1 MKHLLPF
8 VAGFITFFILS
19 GVYYMGIMDMPSGPC
34 FQAEPDMTFGIL
46 ANALFVALTAY
57 VIQVSG
63 DFSASNGAKHGAKHG
78 AIVALTANGFLNL
91 GLVGMTTL
99 FTASEAIQDIVVN
112 IPLMA
117 AAGAVM
123 AILYN
128 RGEAKKEA

>member
-1 MKHLLPF
+1 MKHVLPF
-8 VAGFITFFILS
+8 LAGFVTFFILS

-34 FQAEPDMTFGIL
+34 FNAEPDMIFGIV
-46 ANALFVALTAY
+46 ANALYVALTAY

-63 DFSASNGAKHGAKHG
+63 TFSAASGAKHG

-91 GLVGMTTL
+91 GFVAMTNL
-99 FTASEAIQDIVVN
+99 FSASEAIQDILVN
-112 IPLMA
+112 LLLMA

-123 AILYN
+123 GILYN

>member
-63 DFSASNGAKHGAKHG
+63 DFSASNGAKHGA
-78 AIVALTANGFLNL
+78 IVALTANGFLNL
-91 GLVGMTTL
+91 GLVDMTTL

>member
-8 VAGFITFFILS
+8 VAGFIAFFILS

-63 DFSASNGAKHGAKHG
+63 DFSTSSGAKHG

>member
-1 MKHLLPF
+1 
-8 VAGFITFFILS
+8 
-19 GVYYMGIMDMPSGPC
+19 
-34 FQAEPDMTFGIL
+34 
-46 ANALFVALTAY
+46 
-57 VIQVSG
+57 
-63 DFSASNGAKHGAKHG
+63 
-78 AIVALTANGFLNL
+78 L

>member
-8 VAGFITFFILS
+8 LAGFVTFFILS
-19 GVYYMGIMDMPSGPC
+19 GIYYMGIMDMPSGPC
-34 FQAEPDMTFGIL
+34 FNAEPDMIFGIV
-46 ANALFVALTAY
+46 ANALYVALTAY

-63 DFSASNGAKHGAKHG
+63 TFSAASGAKHG

-91 GLVGMTTL
+91 GFVAMTTL
-99 FTASEAIQDIVVN
+99 FTAGDAFQDILVN

-117 AAGAVM
+117 AAGAVIG
-123 AILYN
+123 ILYN

>member
-1 MKHLLPF
+1 MKHVLPF
-8 VAGFITFFILS
+8 LAGFVTFFILS

-34 FQAEPDMTFGIL
+34 FNAEPDMIFGIV
-46 ANALFVALTAY
+46 ANALYVALTAY

-63 DFSASNGAKHGAKHG
+63 TFSAASGAKHG

-91 GLVGMTTL
+91 GFVAMTTL
-99 FTASEAIQDIVVN
+99 FTASEAFQDILVN

-117 AAGAVM
+117 AAGAVIG
-123 AILYN
+123 ILYN